1 MSRRCRFCSCVCVIT
16 YHTGKRI
23 SYIKEVYS
31 FHFCLQQIGDAW
43 SDGKVV
49 VNKRSIGDGE
59 RVRLVV
65 SLALLVPVG
74 RETALLTECLLFPYC
89 NLVQKRMP
97 I

>member
-1 MSRRCRFCSCVCVIT
+1 MCVIT
-16 YHTGKRI
+16 YHTSKRI

-74 RETALLTECLLFPYC
+74 RENCITNRMLVISLL
-89 NLVQKRMP
+89 
-97 I
+97 